1 MEIAMSTSR
10 TTNLIVDPDQLRR
23 DYEKRPFLIKHHLAE
38 HPLLSMERLM
48 VLAGQLDPA
57 DVELNAGD
65 VPVSMVG
72 ERRPDHGLTP
82 EAVLQRIGECRTW
95 LGLKKIAQV
104 PAYRALIDEVLD
116 QLQPLIDPIFPGMY
130 GREGFIF
137 VTSPSSLVPYHM
149 DPEHN
154 FLLQIRGGKTF
165 TIFDK
170 ADRQLLPE
178 EEIERHY
185 SDENRKMV
193 LDSALESRGQRI
205 ALRPGDALHV
215 PINAPHYVQN
225 DAEVSVSLSITF
237 RSPGADARQVVYQ
250 LNRRLRAL
258 GITPAP
264 YGSSPARDRLKLGAY
279 RAYSAART
287 ARARLKKLVHAPGP

>member
-1 MEIAMSTSR
+1 MSTPK
-10 TTNLIVDPDQLRR
+10 LIIDPDRFRQ
-23 DYEKRPFLIKHHLAE
+23 DYERRPFVIHHDLAD
-38 HPLLSMERLM
+38 HPLLALPRLM
-48 VLAGQLDPA
+48 ALARELDPA

-65 VPVSMVG
+65 VPVSMVD

-82 EAVLQRIGECRTW
+82 EAALDRIRECKTW
-95 LGLKKIAQV
+95 LGLKKIGQV
-104 PAYRALIDEVLD
+104 PRYRALVDSLLD
-116 QLQPLIDPIFPGMY
+116 QLQPLIEPMYPRMY
-130 GREGFIF
+130 GRQGFIF

-154 FLLQIRGGKTF
+154 FLFQIRGGKTF

-170 ADRQLLPE
+170 TDRQLLPE

-193 LDSALESRGQRI
+193 LARELESRGQRI
-205 ALRPGDALHV
+205 PLRPGDALHV

-225 DAEVSVSLSITF
+225 DAEVSISLSVTF
-237 RSPGADARQVVYQ
+237 RSPAADQRQQVYL

-258 GITPAP
+258 GLTPAP
-264 YGSSPARDRLKLGAY
+264 FGASPARDRIKLGAY
-279 RAYSAART
+279 RAART
-287 ARARLKKLVHAPGP
+287 ARALLRVAGR